1 MSYSESAYDS
11 VVMTTPQLVNDLREI
26 DHLIDALRMTQSA
39 DADDLDDLNWLQGR
53 RRYIQ
58 TVLASRRAQKGKK
71 IVSLNVWRYGGTI
84 ESEIDSHAA

>member
-11 VVMTTPQLVNDLREI
+11 VVMTTPQLVNDIREI

-71 IVSLNVWRYGGTI
+71 IVSLNVWRYGGGI